1 MGTELYSCLF
11 VNFHW
16 IVFSLNLFFF
26 FLRNIFSLGWIC
38 WMPFRGC
45 CIKIIHSRRSR
56 WSIRTRHLNTDHCV
70 RVSCVLLYR
79 TSSILLTAAAVRVVS
94 IVLPY
99 NVTGGKCKLHILDF
113 CFWWTRPPTSN
124 ENKTTTKNVK
134 LCLKA
139 ATFFL
144 PGCLITFYWQSQS
157 KKSKRKGLVFFFV

>member
-1 MGTELYSCLF
+1 M
-11 VNFHW
+11 
-16 IVFSLNLFFF
+16 FSLNLFFF

-113 CFWWTRPPTSN
+113 CFRWTRPPTSN

-139 ATFFL
+139 ATFFRPDVSL
-144 PGCLITFYWQSQS
+144 HFTGRANQKNQ
-157 KKSKRKGLVFFFV
+157 KGKDLFFCIVLFCNA

>member
-1 MGTELYSCLF
+1 
-11 VNFHW
+11 
-16 IVFSLNLFFF
+16 
-26 FLRNIFSLGWIC
+26 
-38 WMPFRGC
+38 MPFRGC

-113 CFWWTRPPTSN
+113 CFRWTRPPTSN

-139 ATFFL
+139 ATFFFARMSHYIL
-144 PGCLITFYWQSQS
+144 LAEPI
-157 KKSKRKGLVFFFV
+157 KKIKKEGTCFFFV

>member
-1 MGTELYSCLF
+1 
-11 VNFHW
+11 
-16 IVFSLNLFFF
+16 
-26 FLRNIFSLGWIC
+26 
-38 WMPFRGC
+38 MPFRGC

-113 CFWWTRPPTSN
+113 CFRWTRPPTSN

-139 ATFFL
+139 ATFFRPDVSL
-144 PGCLITFYWQSQS
+144 HFTGRANQKNQ
-157 KKSKRKGLVFFFV
+157 KGRDLFFFLYSPLLQCVIQVGNRLRW